1 MKRSESATSL
11 STTTAVEDSSLMKR
25 AYQKN
30 EQQMHSL
37 GLLDAYFTLST
48 GNIYQPAFYKSEMI
62 PNTMNPTFRSLPC
75 PFDWMNWHDAAS
87 SLLIIRLWTRHSI
100 PESAGQ
106 HTEPI
111 LGYSAVDDDNND
123 GFQLLIE
130 WQVDLN
136 ALAWIGK
143 SMHYTFPENTL
154 LVELEDGFYSAPDVK
169 TVITS
174 QSKRSSFLDL
184 DYLQGD
190 TASIHTVNS
199 VHKNKRSYTYNSI
212 IK

>member
-1 MKRSESATSL
+1 
-11 STTTAVEDSSLMKR
+11 MKR
-25 AYQKN
+25 AYQKS
-30 EQQMHSL
+30 EQQMQSL

-62 PNTMNPTFRSLPC
+62 PNSMNPTFRSLPC
-75 PFDWMNWHDAAS
+75 PFDWMNWYDAAS

-106 HTEPI
+106 HTEPV
-111 LGYSAVDDDNND
+111 LGYSTENNDQED
-123 GFQLLIE
+123 GFQLLVE

-143 SMHYTFPENTL
+143 SMHHTFPENTL
-154 LVELEDGFYSAPDVK
+154 LVELEDGYYSAPDIK
-169 TVITS
+169 TFVTS

-184 DYLQGD
+184 DQLPAD
-190 TASIHTVNS
+190 NASIHTVSS